1 MIIEFQG
8 KVTTPFGTF
17 EKKYIP
23 DLCKKAGIKIEND
36 DWVFISKKL
45 PLEKEKNGKMV
56 TEDTWLPVRAY
67 NFEIHL
73 LEQKNVE
80 KALLKTTDEYLPA
93 KRGFS
98 SYATLMA
105 DVGQKQGKVVDIDW
119 ADIAAKVQAYD
130 QQDFFKKK

>member
-1 MIIEFQG
+1 MIIKSQG
-8 KVTTPFGTF
+8 KTTTPFGTF
-17 EKKYIP
+17 ADALIP
-23 DLCKKAGIKIEND
+23 ELCRKTGIKIVND
-36 DWVFISKKL
+36 DWTFISEKV
-45 PLEKEKNGKMV
+45 PVEKEKNGKIIN
-56 TEDTWLPVRAY
+56 EQIYIPVRAY

-80 KALLKTTDEYLPA
+80 KALAKTTDEYLPA

-105 DVGQKQGKVVDIDW
+105 DVSQKQGKIVDIDW